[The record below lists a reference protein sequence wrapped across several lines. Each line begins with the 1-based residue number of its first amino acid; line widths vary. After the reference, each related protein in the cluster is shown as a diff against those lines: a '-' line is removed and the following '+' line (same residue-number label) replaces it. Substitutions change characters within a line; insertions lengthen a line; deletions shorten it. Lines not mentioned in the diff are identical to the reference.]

1 MGESVFNAYRLS
13 FLEDEKN
20 SGTDGGDGCT
30 TMWMYAIPL
39 NGTLKNGYNG
49 EFYVMYILPE

>member
-30 TMWMYAIPL
+30 TM
-39 NGTLKNGYNG
+39 
-49 EFYVMYILPE
+49 